1 MGLHYRG
8 VFLRRSDIKHYMG
21 IAVAA
26 AERSSMRHRVGCII
40 VDRDRYRYVRAF
52 NRYLGD
58 PGGDGLSLHA
68 EAWAALRADDNGIR
82 PRAAFVARHNTGLAR
97 PCANCM
103 AALKSVGVERVYY
116 TTKPGEWAMEEI
128 A

>member
-1 MGLHYRG
+1 M
-8 VFLRRSDIKHYMG
+8 RRSDIKHYMG

-58 PGGDGLSLHA
+58 PGGAGWSLHA
-68 EAWAALRADDNGIR
+68 EAWAAVRADDNGIR